1 MFGNLGSGWIREW
14 KSWRDILFC
23 RWVVLIFGGST
34 DEIGSEGEGVLIS
47 VRLVITPAEHCLST
61 AAMVPDWLH
70 DMDVI
75 RKVRL
80 NL

>member
-1 MFGNLGSGWIREW
+1 M
-14 KSWRDILFC
+14 
-23 RWVVLIFGGST
+23 VLIFGGTT
-34 DEIGSEGEGVLIS
+34 DEVGSEGEGVLIS
-47 VRLVITPAEHCLST
+47 VQLIIAPAEHCLSM